1 MKVTRQQRSR
11 EQIARE
17 EVGHTDVR
25 RNAAILLVGAFLL
38 AIFTVPI
45 HQHLAEYGVAR
56 QQDAAYIPT
65 TMTWQDDWPHIAEPW
80 RRESW
85 TFSSLFKVNRRMLQS
100 IAAFEDRLE
109 DESAFGQR
117 VRPPM
122 QAGLSGLLGV
132 GNEEAYVG
140 RDGWLFYR
148 PGIDYLTGPG
158 FLEPR
163 QLARRAA
170 EGNEWRAAPQPDPR
184 KAIIDFHQQLAARDI
199 QLIVMPTPIKPTI
212 HSEQF
217 SRRFDR
223 TGPPLHNVSY
233 SRLLDDLAAA
243 GVRVYDPTSALH
255 ERKLS
260 SDEAQYLATDTHWR
274 PEAMEAIAADL
285 ADHLRRAL
293 NPDSAPDQGLRRE
306 PTRIEAYGDVALMLD
321 LPPNQMLFPPEQVTV
336 HSVFTADNQFWRASE
351 EADVLLL
358 GDSFSNIFS
367 LEPMGWGEAAG
378 FAEQLSYHL
387 NAPIDRLVRNDSG
400 AFATRDMLSREL
412 ARGRDR
418 LAGKQ
423 VVIWQFAARELA
435 VGDWRLIPL
444 ELREPPETAFFVPEP
459 GSSQTVQG
467 TVQAVSQVPRPGT
480 VPYRDH
486 ILALHLVDLP
496 DNTEA
501 VVYLHSMR
509 DNEWTA
515 AARLRPGQTVNLELH
530 SWSDFADQFD
540 GINRS
545 ELDDWELQLQEPAWG
560 MLLP

>member
-11 EQIARE
+11 EEVARE
-17 EVGHTDVR
+17 EVGQTKVR
-25 RNAAILLVGAFLL
+25 RGVAILLVCAFLI
-38 AIFTVPI
+38 AIFVVPI
-45 HQHLAEYGVAR
+45 HQHFAERRIAG
-56 QQDAAYIPT
+56 QQD
-65 TMTWQDDWPHIAEPW
+65 DDDSLLWGDGWPPLLKPW
-80 RRESW
+80 RREHW
-85 TFSSLFKVNRRMLQS
+85 KFSSLIEANRRMLQS
-100 IAAFEDRLE
+100 IAEFEDRLE
-109 DESAFGQR
+109 DESVFGQR
-117 VRPPM
+117 VRPPT
-122 QAGLSGLLGV
+122 QAGLSGVLGV
-132 GNEEAYVG
+132 GNEQAYVG
-140 RDGWLFYR
+140 HDGWLFYR

-163 QLARRAA
+163 QLARRAS

-212 HSEQF
+212 HPEQF
-217 SRRFDR
+217 SKRFER
-223 TGPPLHNVSY
+223 TSPPLHNVSY
-233 SRLLDDLAAA
+233 AKLLDDLAAA
-243 GVRVYDPTSALH
+243 GVHVYDPTSVLH
-255 ERKLS
+255 ERILS
-260 SDEAQYLATDTHWR
+260 LNDAQYLATDTHWR
-274 PEAMEAIAADL
+274 PEAMEAVAADL

-293 NPDSAPDQGLRRE
+293 HLDSAADQRLRRE
-306 PTRIEAYGDVALMLD
+306 PVQIEAYGDVALMLD
-321 LPPNQMLFPPEQVTV
+321 LPTNQTLFPPEQVTAHTV
-336 HSVFTADNQFWRASE
+336 LTTDQQFWRASE

-378 FAEQLSYHL
+378 FAEQLSYYL

-418 LAGKQ
+418 LDGKQ

-435 VGDWRLIPL
+435 VGDWRLIPI
-444 ELREPPETAFFVPEP
+444 ELRDPPETLFFVPEP

-467 TVQAVSQVPRPGT
+467 TIQAVSEVPRPGT

-486 ILALHLVDLP
+486 ILSVHLVELP
-496 DNTEA
+496 DDAQA
-501 VVYLHSMR
+501 VVYVHSMR
-509 DNEWTA
+509 DNEWTS
-515 AARLRPGQTVNLELH
+515 AARLRPGQTVSLELH
-530 SWSDFADQFD
+530 NWSDFSDQYD

-560 MLLP
+560 VLMP